1 MKKRK
6 TLNRVVLNPMLKHQP
21 NTSPSAMFENSVLKP
36 YSMRV
41 LSLSKAF
48 VINKNKQIT
57 PEEFNQELDNIMEKY
72 KYEST
77 EKDESKGDV
86 CKLFP
91 KIGRNYYRKQKEDIQ
106 KILNKSKQLNKSQS
120 SPSFYKS
127 KPSESQNKIIR
138 NEDYDEPLSDERRIK
153 FDFIQENFK
162 NPIQAFHVVQKN
174 KVIYESMVQNY
185 EMFEK
190 NRYRQTF
197 KELNP
202 LLVKNFS
209 LSERGG
215 LKSPPKIKIST
226 KIPRLIDTS
235 WFNPGNTLNQDNFK
249 ESKKNSSM
257 DLSAMLQEQQKTFIH
272 SILLMAKQF
281 TPMNSFPESREQFVF
296 AQESSDILLCGG
308 LVSNKSNEL
317 WEFNPMLIRWNKIFI
332 HSVTPEP
339 RFGHSGVIHNRKLYI
354 FGGKLIN
361 LPILGD
367 DDVFNLDTLTWCSPS
382 LMTYSKMKLRRN
394 HIACCIGNQIFIH
407 GGIDEEGNFLNDC
420 YLLNLNP
427 LKWISCVINEETP
440 SPTLAFH
447 KCCLVLQKDV
457 RLNSK
462 LSIYKFPEIGIK
474 RNLNDSNIRERGLY
488 IFGGKES
495 ENGPAID
502 DLYILRIGRRPLE
515 WAKIRTNGKGPSP
528 RYSCSINYY
537 EEGNCIIIH
546 GGRNDR
552 INSNFALN
560 DTYILELFT
569 MNWMRVHYC
578 FEKEVF
584 TVPNRCSHE
593 SVIYG
598 HNLIIFG
605 GMNSE
610 SIIGSQLL
618 IIELDSNKKCLQM
631 RDEHYNDKIIKTNTL
646 PKKKKR

>member
-1 MKKRK
+1 M
-6 TLNRVVLNPMLKHQP
+6 
-21 NTSPSAMFENSVLKP
+21 
-36 YSMRV
+36 
-41 LSLSKAF
+41 
-48 VINKNKQIT
+48 
-57 PEEFNQELDNIMEKY
+57 
-72 KYEST
+72 
-77 EKDESKGDV
+77 
-86 CKLFP
+86 
-91 KIGRNYYRKQKEDIQ
+91 
-106 KILNKSKQLNKSQS
+106 
-120 SPSFYKS
+120 
-127 KPSESQNKIIR
+127 
-138 NEDYDEPLSDERRIK
+138 
-153 FDFIQENFK
+153 
-162 NPIQAFHVVQKN
+162 
-174 KVIYESMVQNY
+174 
-185 EMFEK
+185 
-190 NRYRQTF
+190 
-197 KELNP
+197 
-202 LLVKNFS
+202 
-209 LSERGG
+209 
-215 LKSPPKIKIST
+215 
-226 KIPRLIDTS
+226 
-235 WFNPGNTLNQDNFK
+235 
-249 ESKKNSSM
+249 
-257 DLSAMLQEQQKTFIH
+257 
-272 SILLMAKQF
+272 
-281 TPMNSFPESREQFVF
+281 
-296 AQESSDILLCGG
+296 
-308 LVSNKSNEL
+308 
-317 WEFNPMLIRWNKIFI
+317 
-332 HSVTPEP
+332 
-339 RFGHSGVIHNRKLYI
+339 
-354 FGGKLIN
+354 
-361 LPILGD
+361 
-367 DDVFNLDTLTWCSPS
+367 FNLDTLTWCSPS

-618 IIELDSNKKCLQM
+618 IIELDSNKKCLHIRM
-631 RDEHYNDKIIKTNTL
+631 DC
-646 PKKKKR
+646 